1 MCEIDFP
8 LSLIYYISVSIY
20 SCSYCSVVPY
30 IMCQRAN
37 CSGSGIELS
46 TGLTKRSM
54 SPTNRNE
61 TGPGQGDRGEGGA
74 KEICLE
80 LRSGLAIVCVINYYS
95 LCNLLQ
101 QLE

>member
-61 TGPGQGDRGEGGA
+61 DRGEGDA

-80 LRSGLAIVCVINYYS
+80 LRSGLAIV
-95 LCNLLQ
+95 
-101 QLE
+101 

>member
-54 SPTNRNE
+54 SPTNRNG
-61 TGPGQGDRGEGGA
+61 TGPGQGDRGEGGS

-80 LRSGLAIVCVINYYS
+80 LRSGVAIV
-95 LCNLLQ
+95 
-101 QLE
+101 